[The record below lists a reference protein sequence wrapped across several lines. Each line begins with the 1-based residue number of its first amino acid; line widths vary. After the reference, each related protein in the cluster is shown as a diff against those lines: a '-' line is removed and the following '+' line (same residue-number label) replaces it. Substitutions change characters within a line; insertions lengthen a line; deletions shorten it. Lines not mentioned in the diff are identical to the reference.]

1 MNASLYLHIPFC
13 EHKCI
18 YCDFYSIAPADT
30 GARDSA
36 ALMRG
41 FLAALESEIGLR
53 GDDQTFQTSFET
65 VFFGGGTPSL
75 LDPSDVQTILGLLH
89 SRFMIEPHAEVTLE
103 TNPGT
108 VDEEKL
114 AAYRSVGINRLS
126 IGIQSFHEDDLQFLT
141 RIHSAEQAKRCVR
154 SAQRAGFDNISVD
167 LMFSLPGQTR
177 DRLMGNLA
185 EAMALEPQHI
195 SCYSLIVEPDTPL
208 QRMVESKQ
216 IATLP
221 PEMDADLY
229 TATIETLASNGFT
242 QYEISNFAR
251 PGYHSRH
258 NLNYWTRANYLGF
271 GPSAHSHWNGV
282 RWWNVSNLNSYEQKL
297 ARRHVP
303 VVGEERL
310 SRDQALEEEIFLGL
324 RSTGI
329 DVTGFRERHQVD
341 LLERHKNVVED
352 LLRSGMAILQNS
364 VLRLTPA
371 GYPLCDEIAL
381 RFR

>member
-1 MNASLYLHIPFC
+1 MASLYLHIPFC

-18 YCDFYSIAPADT
+18 YCDFYSIAPADS
-30 GARDSA
+30 GVRDTA
-36 ALMRG
+36 GLMRD
-41 FLAALESEIGLR
+41 FLVSLESEIALR
-53 GDDQTFQTSFET
+53 GNDRTFESRFET

-75 LDPSDVQTILGLLH
+75 MDPSDVQRILELLR
-89 SRFMIEPHAEVTLE
+89 SRFAIEPDAEVTLE

-108 VDEEKL
+108 VNEGTL
-114 AAYRSVGINRLS
+114 AAFRAAGVNRLS
-126 IGIQSFHEDDLQFLT
+126 IGIQSFHDDDLKFLT
-141 RIHSAEQAKRCVR
+141 RIHSAEQARTCVR
-154 SAQRAGFDNISVD
+154 SAWKAGFDNISVD

-177 DRLMGNLA
+177 ERWMANLVG
-185 EAMALEPQHI
+185 AMALEPQHI

-221 PEMDADLY
+221 PEMDAELY
-229 TATIETLASNGFT
+229 AATIETLASNGYT

-258 NLNYWTRANYLGF
+258 NLNYWTRGNYLGF
-271 GPSAHSHWNGV
+271 GPSAHSHWNGL
-282 RWWNVSNLNSYEQKL
+282 RWWNISNLNQYTQKL
-297 ARRHVP
+297 AQDRIP
-303 VVGEERL
+303 VAGEERL
-310 SRDQALEEEIFLGL
+310 SREEALEEEIFLGL

-329 DVTGFRERHQVD
+329 DVAGIRARHQVD
-341 LLERHKNVVED
+341 LLERHGSVVDD
-352 LLRSGMAILQNS
+352 LLRSGLAILQNRI
-364 VLRLTPA
+364 LRLTPA